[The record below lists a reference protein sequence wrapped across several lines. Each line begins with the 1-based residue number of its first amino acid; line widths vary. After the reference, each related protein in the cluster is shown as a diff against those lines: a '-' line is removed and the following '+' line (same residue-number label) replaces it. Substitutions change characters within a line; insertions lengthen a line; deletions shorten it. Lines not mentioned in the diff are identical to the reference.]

1 VNLKVW
7 KQLDLG
13 FFKRIEFWISV
24 GLSFV
29 VVFLYMFSRPGILEV
44 IEAKALDL
52 RFHLRGEIEPRDDI
66 AIVAVDEKTEDEL
79 GRWQSSGRQ
88 WLAKFL
94 DILHEGNPKVI
105 GFDFVL
111 AEPDEG
117 RELEMIDEIRTRYQN
132 YTLND
137 PSQCPDIL
145 TYLDEVTIAHD
156 YDLQL
161 ANAIRR
167 AGNVVLGIYHFWD
180 AESATHLTSEQQNA
194 YRQIINRAAYKG
206 ILGPEGATA
215 QPLQLVHSHGVEPN
229 LSIFSEVARSFG
241 HFDSIKDRDGYVRF
255 TPLLIEYAGEYYPSL
270 ALEVARAYL
279 NPSSDPLVHTL
290 GKDNVRM
297 VDTIQLDNRFIPSD
311 VEGKLFINYY
321 GPRGM
326 FPYYSLS
333 DVLLGKI
340 PPYKFADKIV
350 ILGFTSKIYQDLYS
364 TSFQDDFYPGVEIN
378 ATIVENIVR
387 EEFLTKPKW
396 TMLIEAMIIFF
407 LGIILGIVRHRKNP
421 LWGVWITLICLFLIA
436 GFAHAAFLMGRI
448 WINVTFP
455 FLFVIVEYLTIT
467 SYKYFT
473 EERQKRGIKQAFQYY
488 VSPTVVNHML
498 KQVDTLKLG
507 GERKH
512 LTALFSDIRGFTSI
526 SEQMPPEKLVEFLN
540 GYLSEMTQIVMDYG
554 GTVDKYMG
562 DVIMAFYGAP
572 IEQDDHAVRACKT
585 AVDMIM
591 RLKEL
596 QVGWG
601 ARGFP
606 PMDIGVGIN
615 SGEMS
620 VGNMGSRDRFDYT
633 IMGDNVNLASQ
644 LEGANKPYGTNII
657 ISQFTY
663 GLCQN
668 SEDSWTVRELD
679 TVRVKGKNEPITI
692 YELFGYGTL
701 YEHKRP
707 LVRKFCEGLAVYKD
721 RQWVQAIALFQ
732 EALQLYSDDKPSKM
746 YIERCTEYLQN
757 PPPDDWDGVF
767 VMKTE

>member
-1 VNLKVW
+1 
-7 KQLDLG
+7 
-13 FFKRIEFWISV
+13 
-24 GLSFV
+24 
-29 VVFLYMFSRPGILEV
+29 
-44 IEAKALDL
+44 
-52 RFHLRGEIEPRDDI
+52 
-66 AIVAVDEKTEDEL
+66 
-79 GRWQSSGRQ
+79 
-88 WLAKFL
+88 
-94 DILHEGNPKVI
+94 
-105 GFDFVL
+105 
-111 AEPDEG
+111 
-117 RELEMIDEIRTRYQN
+117 
-132 YTLND
+132 
-137 PSQCPDIL
+137 
-145 TYLDEVTIAHD
+145 
-156 YDLQL
+156 
-161 ANAIRR
+161 
-167 AGNVVLGIYHFWD
+167 
-180 AESATHLTSEQQNA
+180 
-194 YRQIINRAAYKG
+194 
-206 ILGPEGATA
+206 
-215 QPLQLVHSHGVEPN
+215 
-229 LSIFSEVARSFG
+229 
-241 HFDSIKDRDGYVRF
+241 
-255 TPLLIEYAGEYYPSL
+255 
-270 ALEVARAYL
+270 
-279 NPSSDPLVHTL
+279 
-290 GKDNVRM
+290 
-297 VDTIQLDNRFIPSD
+297 
-311 VEGKLFINYY
+311 
-321 GPRGM
+321 
-326 FPYYSLS
+326 
-333 DVLLGKI
+333 
-340 PPYKFADKIV
+340 
-350 ILGFTSKIYQDLYS
+350 
-364 TSFQDDFYPGVEIN
+364 
-378 ATIVENIVR
+378 
-387 EEFLTKPKW
+387 
-396 TMLIEAMIIFF
+396 
-407 LGIILGIVRHRKNP
+407 
-421 LWGVWITLICLFLIA
+421 LFLIA
-436 GFAHAAFLMGRI
+436 SFAYLAFLMGRI

-455 FLFVIVEYLTIT
+455 FLFVIVEYLTVT

-507 GERKH
+507 GERKY
-512 LTALFSDIRGFTSI
+512 LTAMFSDIRGFTSI

-540 GYLSEMTQIVMDYG
+540 GYLSEMTQIIMDYG

-606 PMDIGVGIN
+606 PMDIGIGIN

-644 LEGANKPYGTNII
+644 LEGVNKPYGTNII

-663 GLCQN
+663 NLCQN
-668 SEDSWTVRELD
+668 SGDSWTVRELD

-732 EALQLYSDDKPSKM
+732 EALQLYSDDKPSRM